1 MINYIIDGEPK
12 SFQDDAAAQEFLSQL
27 DPDVI
32 VEGPIVEGPETEQQA
47 EDTAENWSFDDKFIT
62 GEGEDFQM
70 DTAASA
76 EAVSETPPAQTLDSD
91 STSESGSL
99 EPEKTYE
106 VQGREVDKKEYDA
119 FQAKQEFVNR
129 PEYDGFDRPVLDNE
143 LRDLKSKFDATP
155 EEKERIKIL
164 EKQLNTTLMDKLYEI
179 KKMPPGKEKNNR
191 IAALPEEQRLYLDA
205 AGEVGQDTQAYAR
218 TGMENGTGAGLLTQL
233 GSTVQDIARVEETP
247 SQILDYDQRVFENVM
262 YKLSKDKT
270 TKGRLNYDNLK
281 LPQKEALLKEATLE
295 AYLEQTGGNNM
306 QARNLDAKYNAINE
320 ESVTYMNNANT
331 QIQDFVAEFPN
342 GLPPA
347 EFAIATEIQNDAKK
361 YEADTKTSLNNIKN
375 EFEELQ
381 KRQDELSGAYQID
394 IADGQI
400 NIADRFEKT
409 KLIKELAKVSNDQ
422 LLGVSKGLN
431 KATVG
436 TARMYLQNTIGFTST
451 VLGKAGSLLTGD
463 SETYNDY
470 DAFLDLINNNINYDV
485 LNDEATTFGKDG
497 NYSIKE
503 TLALGG
509 DMTGYVAML
518 MNQIK
523 KGNTSSIESAIGAL
537 SRTKRIGGAMVKADK
552 DLIMVQETIKMM
564 ALDNY
569 IGALDSGLSKNEAFA
584 KASVETVA
592 TAAIQTIAPDY
603 NFFKAAGKYAKYVG
617 KEFKGGI
624 AARGLGLAAKNVGT
638 NIGINFAKEF
648 GEEQLEFGFNRL
660 LNTSFALKNTE
671 LFSDEFWTEQKQLVA
686 GVGMLSGG
694 LGAAPNYK
702 VATKIYSDVLK
713 VNKQKVTNLK
723 HDLEIKL
730 NAVQEYRKSGETNI
744 PEAVVQN
751 LESQLE
757 YARRMEA
764 VIQNSPKDITG
775 KEIALLVEKQTL
787 TDEMKGADPA
797 FNTDNEARIEAI
809 NTELAEGRVN
819 PTFQKLVD
827 KDLETAKKLTKD
839 ENIVTRV
846 VDNTGSADKVMKDLI
861 SLGRVKQQDTP
872 GGPGFIVPAID
883 GGANVIILN
892 KEQIYKSGDIATGSH
907 EVLHFAGQEMLRN
920 NPEAA
925 SELNEAL
932 SSYMRDNQVI
942 TDDNAELISRHAQY
956 KDYYK
961 EKIDEVNEDLKNG
974 TISFAR
980 GEAAIASHIQDMNEE
995 MYVLFTQA
1003 LAQKDIILKKPGL
1016 VTKLKT
1022 VAQKILGKDMP
1033 AEFNTGEDMFNFL
1046 IGFNKSFKKGKFTD
1060 DQKRIIR
1067 KGAKGKLLEAEGGYS
1082 SNYVRPDNK
1091 ETKLSMSK
1099 ATPEMQKLLRRQEE
1113 IFMMEGQ
1120 IGADDLAAMEEEI
1133 YDEIQAL
1140 RAKEGPV
1147 EKEKTKKVNKAKVV
1161 AKPRILS
1168 IDEAEEKMDSAL
1180 EAMNM
1185 DSSNDALVER
1195 YGKAVNA
1202 YEAALERGDEDIQ
1215 QEDVPK
1221 IKRERKERNTKRFSL
1236 SDEQK
1241 AELEPMIEEAAKLNK
1256 ELRAEDKRL
1265 TQKRLDAVPTDE
1277 SVMTR
1282 TEQRAE
1288 RDKIKNNP
1296 TRLEKSA
1303 KLVNLENKIIEGIKT
1318 PLGKLV
1324 NAYTK
1329 RFYDPIA
1336 DDAKQIVTRADY
1348 ITSAKTMVTNM
1359 LINEFK
1365 KNTINRQ
1372 GEKRVNDIE
1381 DLMFNRGFL
1390 RMQSLATEEG
1400 IKSKVEGIS
1409 KRFDDVS
1416 NEIAADGS
1424 FDDVTGDIEM
1434 SMEGKFKIT
1443 SLLASDA
1450 RYDQA
1455 MEEIKEFWKDNIG
1468 NSPIENFKK
1477 LPNLMNEIIAE
1488 MFGIT
1493 PSALTARSGNLNNA
1507 SYRNALAAVTKPYAV
1522 FKIEKDNMIV
1532 ESRVELEEAD
1542 AFKEALIEQGL
1553 EFEQYADQNILQ
1565 TFFKFLP
1572 KLSADDYGYFA
1583 GLKDG
1588 RTKGKTTGIPNNI
1601 IKLAFD
1607 NIVRKTTGMGN
1618 RSGDLNKLAYNDVL
1632 KAIGGFV
1639 NDKGEVER
1647 LPGINAKS
1655 SEGQTFLGMIKLMG
1669 RMMTN
1674 EISRSTEVG
1683 LDPMTIIDIADGK
1696 NDLMYSMMPK
1706 SMKLLDPAKYGQVQ
1720 AKLDAYL
1727 KKNPKTTLAGQIKFI
1742 NDEALEILG
1751 YPGLRTFNYLYRI
1764 GIKNANT
1771 VKEITELVGKSWG
1784 KAYKYVLK
1792 DISFNDAMNDLGPGN
1807 TVDQVKLFVQGYSR
1821 AMRNQKYLDMK
1832 TNRDLFKE
1840 IQDRVGEDK
1849 LEEFGIGL
1857 LDQGSRSFITLNG
1870 EKINTPLT
1878 ILKIKEEGYDNF
1890 EAITDDVFNDSNVY
1904 RKVTKDI
1911 LRPFVG
1917 VDTDRGRAT
1926 IEAMSLGQLT
1936 PIRKIATIR
1945 DIYNFKG
1952 PGILEHVISIS
1963 QTKDQLRAWVDGKIS
1978 ETELDAFFDTLEAD
1992 VVSVGVDNA
2001 LPRDGGAERYKLP
2014 AVKKE
2019 LKKLGKPKRFDVKA
2033 KRAAVAAQ
2041 ALEAAAIGAAKNSL
2055 DPNSKSKGISV
2066 WDFDDT
2072 LARSES
2078 NVLYTMPNNRSKV
2091 LKLTAA
2097 EFASKSVEL
2106 ETKGA
2111 IFDFKEFSEVMNG
2124 SKGPLFDEAIARN
2137 KKFGNENVFILT
2149 ARPANSNTA
2158 IHTFLK
2164 EIGLDIPLENIT
2176 GLGNGTPKA
2185 KADWVVGKAAEGY
2198 NNFYFAD
2205 DHIGNVKA
2213 VGKALDKL
2221 PVKSKTELA
2230 IIKKTNTKFSMNTK
2244 YKTTWK
2250 GLRDNPGAENIRD
2263 LVTTGKLVVGK
2274 NTIGINI
2281 EDGAAPG
2288 SEALN
2293 FDFPALGTIEISFD
2307 ISTYNVDAKLSPKD
2321 TFKIFGAV
2329 INAVSTKVK
2338 SYGND
2343 VNAITFSGLGKSRSS
2358 LYTLMAK
2365 RYAAE
2370 LGWKMK
2376 SAVRM
2381 TTDFATKEMEGNYVI
2396 YRPKVDGKYVKQPK
2410 VVKEVL
2416 AVVDKEGL
2424 YQTGMAKQ
2432 SSKMDMQFN
2441 KFLEYKTDIP
2451 SFDEIGQVAAD
2462 LKGQRVGKFDFIIPP
2477 SAEDHV
2483 GLLYKTLPKGEKG
2496 ERMMEFYKK
2505 NLFIPYAKAMAGIER
2520 ARNKIGRDYEALK
2533 KELNIVPGDLKKT
2546 FTYKNENGDTVES
2559 LFSQEHAVRVYMWNR
2574 KGIDVPGLTEEDR
2587 LVMVDHVVESPSLR
2601 AFANELMSLNT
2612 GEDTTPTASWAGGS
2626 ITSDLIAALNTTGRK
2641 ELLARW
2647 QANVDVIFQEK
2658 NMNKLRY
2665 AFGNNYA
2672 AALEDSIRRMRT
2684 GRNSKPGA
2692 GNKET
2697 DAWTAWLTN
2706 SVGNI
2711 MFFNSRSAILQLISA
2726 TNFINFR
2733 ENNLFAASKAFFNQ
2747 KQYWKDFIMLW
2758 NSDFLVD
2765 RRDGLK
2771 LNVNE
2776 ADLADI
2782 AKTQGVQ
2789 GVLARLLKAGFA
2801 PTKYADSFAIS
2812 TGGATFY
2819 RTKYNALIKKGVPEK
2834 EAANMAMQEF
2844 TEIAQESQQSSR
2856 PDKISKEQSQPIGRI
2871 VLAFANTP
2879 QQYAR
2884 IIKKAS
2890 LDLINGRGNKKENIA
2905 KIAYYGFLQ
2914 NAIFSLLQNAMFA
2927 LTFGDDDEE
2936 KEISSKDVITVANS
2950 MSSSLMRGLGLYG
2963 AVASTVKDISL
2974 KMYERSQS
2982 KQPKYAP
2989 YFAKAAA
2996 SISPPLGSKLQK
3008 SMRAW
3013 DTYERNNGH
3022 LWDLEGVNGDMAKL
3036 PGLKIIGDMTSA
3048 ITNLP
3053 LDRALS
3059 KAANLTDMLQE
3070 ETRDIYRVFNAVG
3083 YPEWQLEMV
3092 SGDPKNEERYNA
3104 EKDRRKVIKKA
3115 EKRKAKFDTLSSRE
3129 AQEVRL
3135 YELKKQQQEDIIY
3148 EESELNKT
3156 EIRKLGSEKNRVNKI
3171 LEIRSKKRKA
3181 DSLK

>member
-32 VEGPIVEGPETEQQA
+32 VEGPITDDPEIEGPETEQQA

-76 EAVSETPPAQTLDSD
+76 KVVSETPPAQTLDSD

-129 PEYDGFDRPVLDNE
+129 PDYDGFDRPLLDNE
-143 LRDLKSKFDATP
+143 LRDLKSKFDTTP
-155 EEKERIKIL
+155 EEKDRIKIL

-179 KKMPPGKEKNNR
+179 KRMPPGKEKNNR
-191 IAALPEEQRLYLDA
+191 IAALPEEQRLDLDA
-205 AGEVGQDTQAYAR
+205 AKEVGQDTQAYAR

-306 QARNLDAKYNAINE
+306 QAKNLDAKYNAINE

-381 KRQDELSGAYQID
+381 KRQDELAGAYQID
-394 IADGQI
+394 FADGQI

-422 LLGVSKGLN
+422 LLGASKGLN

-485 LNDEATTFGKDG
+485 LNDEETKFGKDG

-503 TLALGG
+503 ILALGG
-509 DMTGYVAML
+509 EMTGYVAML

-584 KASVETVA
+584 KASIETVA

-624 AARGLGLAAKNVGT
+624 KARGLGLAAKNVGT

-809 NTELAEGRVN
+809 NTELAQGRVN

-827 KDLETAKKLTKD
+827 KDLETAKKLTKE

-846 VDNTGSADKVMKDLI
+846 VDNTGAADKVMKDLI
-861 SLGRVKQQDTP
+861 SLGRAKQQATP
-872 GGPGFIVPAID
+872 DGPGFIVPAID

-892 KEQIYKSGDIATGSH
+892 KEQIYKSGNIATGSH
-907 EVLHFAGQEMLRN
+907 EVLHFAGQELLRN

-925 SELNEAL
+925 SDLNEAL

-956 KDYYK
+956 KDHYNK
-961 EKIDEVNEDLKNG
+961 KIKKVNEGLKNG
-974 TISFAR
+974 TISFAK
-980 GEAAIASHIQDMNEE
+980 GEAAIANHIQDMNEE

-1003 LAQKDIILKKPGL
+1003 LAQKDIVLKKPGL
-1016 VTKLKT
+1016 VTKLKK
-1022 VAQKILGKDMP
+1022 VAQSILGKDMP

-1067 KGAKGKLLEAEGGYS
+1067 KGAKGKLLQAEGGYS

-1120 IGADDLAAMEEEI
+1120 IGADDLAAMEEDI
-1133 YDEIQAL
+1133 YNEIQAL
-1140 RAKEGPV
+1140 RGKEGPV

-1195 YGKAVNA
+1195 YGKAVNV
-1202 YEAALERGDEDIQ
+1202 YEAALERGDEDIE

-1720 AKLDAYL
+1720 AKLETYL

-1751 YPGLRTFNYLYRI
+1751 YPGLRTFNYLYRQ

-1771 VKEITELVGKSWG
+1771 VKEIQELVGDSWG
-1784 KAYKYVLK
+1784 KAYKYILK

-1821 AMRNQKYLDMK
+1821 AMRNQKYLKMS

-1840 IQDRVGEDK
+1840 IQDRVGADK

-1952 PGILEHVISIS
+1952 PGILDHVISIS

-2055 DPNSKSKGISV
+2055 NPNSKSKGISV

-2164 EIGLDIPLENIT
+2164 EIGLDIPLENII

-2230 IIKKTNTKFSMNTK
+2230 IIKKDK
-2244 YKTTWK
+2244 Y
-2250 GLRDNPGAENIRD
+2250 A
-2263 LVTTGKLVVGK
+2263 
-2274 NTIGINI
+2274 
-2281 EDGAAPG
+2281 
-2288 SEALN
+2288 
-2293 FDFPALGTIEISFD
+2293 
-2307 ISTYNVDAKLSPKD
+2307 
-2321 TFKIFGAV
+2321 
-2329 INAVSTKVK
+2329 
-2338 SYGND
+2338 
-2343 VNAITFSGLGKSRSS
+2343 
-2358 LYTLMAK
+2358 
-2365 RYAAE
+2365 
-2370 LGWKMK
+2370 
-2376 SAVRM
+2376 
-2381 TTDFATKEMEGNYVI
+2381 
-2396 YRPKVDGKYVKQPK
+2396 KQPK

-2533 KELNIVPGDLKKT
+2533 KELNIVPSDLKKT

-2612 GEDTTPTASWAGGS
+2612 GEDTTPKASWAGGS

-2819 RTKYNALIKKGVPEK
+2819 RTKYNALRKKGVPEK
-2834 EAANMAMQEF
+2834 EAADIAMQEF

-2950 MSSSLMRGLGLYG
+2950 MSSSLLRGLGLYG

-3070 ETRDIYRVFNAVG
+3070 ETRDIYRAFNAVG

-3104 EKDRRKVIKKA
+3104 EKDRRKGIKKA

-3156 EIRKLGSEKNRVNKI
+3156 EIRKLGSEENRVNKI